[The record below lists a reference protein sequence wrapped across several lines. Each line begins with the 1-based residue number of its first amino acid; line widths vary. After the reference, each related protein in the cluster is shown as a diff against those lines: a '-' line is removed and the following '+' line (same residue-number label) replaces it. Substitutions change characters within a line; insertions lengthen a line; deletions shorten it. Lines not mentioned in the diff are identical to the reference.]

1 LNENGWGLPKVV
13 TTKVNVMGRPER
25 VGMPTVAKIVG
36 NEAHLQWDKLGD
48 ATYVVEYKTANEF
61 SEWSSL
67 HNDGLWH

>member
-1 LNENGWGLPKVV
+1 
-13 TTKVNVMGRPER
+13 
-25 VGMPTVAKIVG
+25 MPTVAKIVG